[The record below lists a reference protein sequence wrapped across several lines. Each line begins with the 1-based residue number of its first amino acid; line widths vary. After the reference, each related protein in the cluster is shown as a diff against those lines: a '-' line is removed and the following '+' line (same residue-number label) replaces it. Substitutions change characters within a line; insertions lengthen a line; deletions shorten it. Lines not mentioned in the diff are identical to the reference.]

1 MSVVLNAARK
11 STNATFIY
19 CARLACDA
27 RIPAK
32 RIETC
37 VAHTSRQS
45 VVLVIIIFQKAKI
58 RDLFFLESRLLD
70 DSILLILIS
79 DIIIIR
85 MDHIS
90 IFIQSVTHKLAIR
103 YLQFINQRQNHEQQ

>member
-1 MSVVLNAARK
+1 VTVVSTAEEIAFVKRNGMSVCDECMSSQSMTSVVLNAARK

-58 RDLFFLESRLLD
+58 RDLFFLESRLPY
-70 DSILLILIS
+70 SILSCLFSSAIS
-79 DIIIIR
+79 
-85 MDHIS
+85 
-90 IFIQSVTHKLAIR
+90 
-103 YLQFINQRQNHEQQ
+103 